1 MKDLDLLREI
11 TFYTVNVPE
20 KEIEYR
26 TKLLEELEK
35 NLYFLESN
43 FCIRYYN
50 MYVNKII
57 DGTTTDL
64 ENEISKRKLN
74 IIKLFNELYNR
85 MVLSYST
92 DVLKPQK
99 HQFSIK
105 KFIKDLFKKEK

>member
-26 TKLLEELEK
+26 TELLEELEK
-35 NLYFLESN
+35 NLYFLES
-43 FCIRYYN
+43 FLSTRYYN
-50 MYVNKII
+50 MYKDKII
-57 DGTTTDL
+57 WDTTSL
-64 ENEISKRKLN
+64 ENEITICKAN
-74 IIKLFNELYNR
+74 IINLFNELYNR

-92 DVLKPQK
+92 DILKPQK

-105 KFIKDLFKKEK
+105 KFMKDLFKKKK